1 MCVYLVA
8 VGIQY
13 LKLLVVNEERKI
25 KVQIMLG
32 VIKAINDG
40 V

>member
-1 MCVYLVA
+1 MCMYLGA

-13 LKLLVVNEERKI
+13 LKLLVVNEERKR

-32 VIKAINDG
+32 TIKAINDG